1 MHAPRRRGRP
11 RREEREPRAEV
22 IWRNGR
28 ASGDFRPWSPWG
40 GARAPLVEEGER
52 FGTTSPTTAA
62 ILFGKRLV
70 ELRALREKYPAGLPK
85 SESENDELTRVSTY
99 VGYHLAEMASVEGRE
114 PPTKSHLDYSQ
125 VRLTHLTQ
133 FLANCDPPV
142 LYLRDIKSAHV
153 KAYAAHL
160 RTSQPKD
167 RRRFKRTTQRRYLDA
182 FGFLLQRAVS
192 EGRVEKNWVREVVDR
207 PRHEPS
213 PTRHYELWEAAL
225 WLELARRMYPP
236 DQPGRPIYALLGFM
250 LFTGCIESER
260 KRIELTD
267 LRFPGDREFPRGIVN
282 VHGRKTVYRDRI
294 IPMPAQLAE
303 ILTEYLEGPNAPLGP
318 LLFPE
323 PGANGATPIGDWSAA
338 LDNIARATGYP
349 AEEIRTR
356 GMRVTFATHRLC
368 TLDELG
374 QPMTAWKLR
383 GELGHGTEQMIEK
396 RYGRYAQ
403 YRARRPVLE
412 YRWSEWADR
421 HGDRLTKALAGLL
434 TDGQRRTLEALS
446 RDAEG
451 LATNAWMA
459 ATGDRPGTFIPRRD
473 ALTQLG
479 LVQRVGIG
487 RGSPWRLTADGARV
501 LGVEPPQAFL
511 DVA

>member
-1 MHAPRRRGRP
+1 
-11 RREEREPRAEV
+11 
-22 IWRNGR
+22 
-28 ASGDFRPWSPWG
+28 
-40 GARAPLVEEGER
+40 VEEGER

-62 ILFGKRLV
+62 ILFRRRLV
-70 ELRALREKYPAGLPK
+70 ELRALREKYPAGLPQSK
-85 SESENDELTRVSTY
+85 SEDDELNRVSTY
-99 VGYHLAEMASVEGRE
+99 VGYHLAEMENGEGRE
-114 PPTKSHLDYSQ
+114 PPTKSHIVYSEL
-125 VRLTHLTQ
+125 RLTHLTQ
-133 FLANCDPPV
+133 FLASCDPPV
-142 LYLRDIKSAHV
+142 LYLRDINSAHV

-160 RTSQPKD
+160 RTFQPKG

-192 EGRVEKNWVREVVDR
+192 EGRVEKNQVREMVDR
-207 PRHEPS
+207 PTHEPS

-250 LFTGCIESER
+250 LLTGCIESER

-267 LRFPGDREFPRGIVN
+267 LRFPGDPEFPRGIVN
-282 VHGRKTVYRDRI
+282 VHGRKTIYRDRI
-294 IPMPAQLAE
+294 IPMHPQLAE
-303 ILTEYLEGPNAPLGP
+303 ILTEYLEGPNVPSGP

-323 PGANGATPIGDWSAA
+323 PGANGTTPIGDWSAA
-338 LDNIARATGYP
+338 LDNIARASGYP

-383 GELGHGTEQMIEK
+383 GEMGHGTEQMIEK

-403 YRARRPVLE
+403 HRARRPVLE

-421 HGDRLTKALAGLL
+421 YGDRLTKALAGLL

-446 RDAEG
+446 SDADG

-459 ATGDRPGTFIPRRD
+459 ATGDQPGTFIPRRD

-479 LVQRVGIG
+479 LVQRVGTG
-487 RGSPWRLTADGARV
+487 RGNPWRLTADGARV
-501 LGVEPPQAFL
+501 LGVEPQ
-511 DVA
+511 V